1 MIVCTKVHTI
11 TSLFIHSI
19 FKCRIN
25 SLNSN
30 CEYLISYIEP
40 GFNTRWI
47 DSSIIDEDDY
57 YYDVLVKF
65 NESTSNEPG
74 IGRRQCNNISCIIL
88 TILGP
93 HIIFHAPYI
102 NTLT

>member
-1 MIVCTKVHTI
+1 VIVCTKVHTI

-30 CEYLISYIEP
+30 CEYLISYIEA

-65 NESTSNEPG
+65 NELLQMSQVLDGGSV
-74 IGRRQCNNISCIIL
+74 IIYHVL
-88 TILGP
+88 
-93 HIIFHAPYI
+93 F
-102 NTLT
+102 